1 MYQSI
6 EALSTMCYNFNCCTV
21 YVEVILLMARKNIN
35 TTLDEDLYTE
45 LKILAIKLKTNANDL
60 IEEGMKYVIEKYKQ
74 QKK

>member
-1 MYQSI
+1 
-6 EALSTMCYNFNCCTV
+6 
-21 YVEVILLMARKNIN
+21 MARKNIN